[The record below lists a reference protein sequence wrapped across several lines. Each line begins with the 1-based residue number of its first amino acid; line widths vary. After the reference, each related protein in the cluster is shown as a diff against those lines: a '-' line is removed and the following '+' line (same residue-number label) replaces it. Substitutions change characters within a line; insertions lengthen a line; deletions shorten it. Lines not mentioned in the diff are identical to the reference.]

1 MTKKSGG
8 ARPKGNAG
16 KKTAGKKPKKAGMF
30 KALKKQEHRTGLVES
45 GKVDNNNI
53 KKAKIAKRPAPVS
66 DELRNFDERMAAKN
80 SRRPGAIAGG
90 AVKAT
95 ALAPPTFVMTAPTF
109 QFNTN
114 PVQVVPPPREVE
126 GFHGF
131 LSALQAPKD
140 APVANLNQE
149 TYKAKTVQPQYRES
163 NVFNL
168 LDNGDEEQQAVQK
181 VTQAAAPAFMQPA
194 TFSFATTAPTF
205 SLPALKQPSQPV
217 AINVAEDIDPDL

>member
-1 MTKKSGG
+1 MSRVRSSNQNQLVKSSEVMAKKSGG

-45 GKVDNNNI
+45 SKVDNNNMKK

-80 SRRPGAIAGG
+80 SRRPGANAGG
-90 AVKAT
+90 AAKAT

-114 PVQVVPPPREVE
+114 PVQVVPPTREVE

-140 APVANLNQE
+140 AP
-149 TYKAKTVQPQYRES
+149 S
-163 NVFNL
+163 
-168 LDNGDEEQQAVQK
+168 K
-181 VTQAAAPAFMQPA
+181 VLM
-194 TFSFATTAPTF
+194 ATTQ
-205 SLPALKQPSQPV
+205 LL
-217 AINVAEDIDPDL
+217 AITRDKWTASMNK